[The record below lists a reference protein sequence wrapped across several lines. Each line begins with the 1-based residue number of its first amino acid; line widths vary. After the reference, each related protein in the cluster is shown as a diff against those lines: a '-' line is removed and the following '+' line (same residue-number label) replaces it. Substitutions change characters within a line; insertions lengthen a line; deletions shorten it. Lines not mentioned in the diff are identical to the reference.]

1 MKLVTAAVTAVLA
14 IAAAGPAFAVTVKN
28 NSNVEITIG
37 VDLGSSEK
45 VETIGAGKS
54 VVIDCPDGC
63 GVTGPWG
70 FSWMASG
77 NDIITSDS
85 TALVTVQEPPAKNR
99 ILRTILRPQAVGRLP
114 RPFFVPSSKRT
125 RQFVCRFRYG
135 RASARQEDG
144 GP

>member
-77 NDIITSDS
+77 NDIITSDG
-85 TALVTVQEPPAKNR
+85 TALVTVQEPPPK
-99 ILRTILRPQAVGRLP
+99 
-114 RPFFVPSSKRT
+114 K
-125 RQFVCRFRYG
+125 
-135 RASARQEDG
+135 
-144 GP
+144 